1 MSLTEHLDNPRSAWM
16 GGNGEASDVVVSSRV
31 RLARNLEGSPF
42 PQRLEPAA
50 AEAIL
55 VITEDVIHRW
65 PGGWE
70 VIRLGDLTALERR
83 VLVEKHLIS
92 PAHAQNPTYHGLAL
106 NEDET
111 EAIMINEEDHLRIQ
125 ALQPDLD
132 LAGSWSRSAEL
143 DDRLEQDLDFAFDAD
158 LGYLSACPTNVGTG
172 LRASVMIHL
181 PALVLTRRIGPL
193 LGSLAKQGLAVRGL
207 YGEGTEAAGHLFQIS
222 NQVTLGRDEA
232 EIIGRLEGVT
242 RQVIADE
249 RGAREFLLEGGPE
262 RLQDRVGR
270 AWGILLGARILSG
283 EEAMRLLSDLR
294 LGVEMNLVEGVSR
307 RNLSELLVVTRT
319 GWLERS
325 AGREMDRLERDVHRA
340 NLVRQRLE
348 AGQ

>member
-1 MSLTEHLDNPRSAWM
+1 MSLAEHLDNPFSAWM
-16 GGNGEASDVVVSSRV
+16 AGTGEASDVVVSSRV
-31 RLARNLEGSPF
+31 RLARNLEGNPF

-50 AEAIL
+50 AESIL
-55 VITEDVIHRW
+55 VRTENVIYRW

-70 VIRLGDLTALERR
+70 VIRLGELTPLQLR

-92 PAHAQNPTYHGLAL
+92 PGHAQNPAHRGLAL

-132 LAGSWSRSAEL
+132 LVGTWSRSAEL

-172 LRASVMIHL
+172 LRTSVMVHL
-181 PALVLTRRIGPL
+181 PALTYTRRIGPL
-193 LGSLAKQGLAVRGL
+193 LGGFAKMGLAVRGL
-207 YGEGTEAAGHLFQIS
+207 YGEGTEPAGHLFQIS
-222 NQVTLGRDEA
+222 NQVTLGRTEA
-232 EIIGRLEGVT
+232 EIIRSIESVA
-242 RQVIADE
+242 RQVLDAE
-249 RGAREFLLEGGPE
+249 RAAREYLLEEGPE

-294 LGVEMNLVEGVSR
+294 LGVEMNLVDGVSR
-307 RNLSELLVVTRT
+307 KTLSELLVITRP
-319 GWLERS
+319 GFLERS
-325 AGREMDRLERDVHRA
+325 AGREMERMERDVQRA
-340 NLVRQRLE
+340 NLVRERLE
-348 AGQ
+348 AGE